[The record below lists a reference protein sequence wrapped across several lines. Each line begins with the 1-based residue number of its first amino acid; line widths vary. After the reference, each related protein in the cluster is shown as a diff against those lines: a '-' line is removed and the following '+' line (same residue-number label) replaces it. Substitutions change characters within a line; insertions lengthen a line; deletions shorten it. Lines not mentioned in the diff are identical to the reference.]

1 MGFLI
6 ASSEVKQT
14 AGASGGAFCPS
25 ADQVARISLHIPSSS
40 MATERAFEEG
50 SESSMLLDASD
61 GPPAGVLCQLPLV
74 F

>member
-14 AGASGGAFCPS
+14 AGASGAFCPS

-50 SESSMLLDASD
+50 SESSMLLDALD

-74 F
+74 L